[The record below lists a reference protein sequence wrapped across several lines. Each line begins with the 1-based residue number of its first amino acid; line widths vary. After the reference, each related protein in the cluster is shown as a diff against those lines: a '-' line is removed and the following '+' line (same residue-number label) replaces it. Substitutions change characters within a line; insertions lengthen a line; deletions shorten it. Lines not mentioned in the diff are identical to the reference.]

1 MTLPGG
7 HNEVVFFDL
16 EDPDWTVFESL
27 SQGLKD
33 AISQSPEYQKLTS
46 ASTAGKW
53 KPVRELSSA

>member
-1 MTLPGG
+1 
-7 HNEVVFFDL
+7 
-16 EDPDWTVFESL
+16 VFESL